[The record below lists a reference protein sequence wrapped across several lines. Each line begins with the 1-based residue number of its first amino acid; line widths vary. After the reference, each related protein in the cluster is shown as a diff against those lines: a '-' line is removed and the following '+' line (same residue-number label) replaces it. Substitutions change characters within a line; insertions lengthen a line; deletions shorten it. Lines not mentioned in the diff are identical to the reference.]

1 MNSLFHENKQSFLL
15 LLTLLFILLT
25 VVYFFFY
32 LPMNQELKSKENNLE
47 LVEKEVSTLQS
58 EVMKLEEGN
67 QAGVEPYM
75 QAEKLP
81 QDPELE
87 KLILTLQEI
96 EFISDSRIDNIN
108 FTYGGSETL
117 RTDVEDEVEA
127 ESESEPEP
135 EIQDEEQEEMEQV
148 ESVMDFANKPDNVEV
163 ISVSMAVNSPDYEHF
178 QQFLNQIEKQE
189 RFMTVSSLHF
199 QKPAERELL
208 LEGDSFQTITA
219 NVTITTFYY
228 QD

>member
-15 LLTLLFILLT
+15 LLALLFILLT

-32 LPMNQELKSKENNLE
+32 LPMNQELKSKENNME
-47 LVEKEVSTLQS
+47 LVEKDVSTLQS

-108 FTYGGSETL
+108 FTYGGSKPL

-127 ESESEPEP
+127 EPEP
-135 EIQDEEQEEMEQV
+135 ENQDEELEEVEQV
-148 ESVMDFANKPDNVEV
+148 ESVIDLVNKPDNLEV

-178 QQFLNQIEKQE
+178 QLFLNQIEKQE

>member
-15 LLTLLFILLT
+15 LLALLFILLT

-32 LPMNQELKSKENNLE
+32 LPMDQELKSKENNME

-108 FTYGGSETL
+108 FTYGGSEPL
-117 RTDVEDEVEA
+117 RTDVEDEVE
-127 ESESEPEP
+127 SESEPEN
-135 EIQDEEQEEMEQV
+135 QDEEQEGLEQV

-178 QQFLNQIEKQE
+178 QLFLNQIEKQE